1 MPVTWKVFLADQRG
15 PRRLTGALT
24 DRALSLRTGR
34 RDLTR
39 EEMEAREL
47 VRWKAEEMDRKDA
60 KRRRLMEKEQ
70 QDTEIPF
77 VDIEEDGEDTSEV
90 NEVEDDSDD
99 SDWEDIPEEKEN
111 NTRKQN
117 NLELKNFAREVD
129 RYQISDRGA
138 AKVANGLL
146 KDLGLVR
153 PGKTDLLI
161 GPSKVRRQRKKWGT
175 KLELEHLGLALSQG
189 LYTDGKKVPTL
200 VRDDRETK
208 VQVPGRRGRG
218 AYRTVTTTSNK
229 LEVQDHYPIV
239 SEPGGEYVTHVTP
252 NDGTGKSI
260 AKEVVT
266 VVRERDMRLRVLG
279 LDGCPVNTGIHNGVT
294 RWVELELG
302 ETVQHIVCILHFNEL
317 FLHHIFAD
325 ADGVT
330 LAPGTLFLS
339 ELLKDVQII
348 SH

>member
-70 QDTEIPF
+70 HDTEILF

-129 RYQISDRGA
+129 RY
-138 AKVANGLL
+138 
-146 KDLGLVR
+146 
-153 PGKTDLLI
+153 
-161 GPSKVRRQRKKWGT
+161 
-175 KLELEHLGLALSQG
+175 
-189 LYTDGKKVPTL
+189 
-200 VRDDRETK
+200 
-208 VQVPGRRGRG
+208 
-218 AYRTVTTTSNK
+218 
-229 LEVQDHYPIV
+229 
-239 SEPGGEYVTHVTP
+239 
-252 NDGTGKSI
+252 
-260 AKEVVT
+260 
-266 VVRERDMRLRVLG
+266 
-279 LDGCPVNTGIHNGVT
+279 
-294 RWVELELG
+294 
-302 ETVQHIVCILHFNEL
+302 
-317 FLHHIFAD
+317 
-325 ADGVT
+325 
-330 LAPGTLFLS
+330 
-339 ELLKDVQII
+339 
-348 SH
+348 